1 MIIKLIRDKICNI
14 LVILILILNC
24 NANAFFYEEPD
35 KNLHVGVSMAGTFV
49 ISSTLL
55 LNNPKLNSRDA
66 VLIAGA
72 TMLVLGLAKES
83 LVDNHFSGDDML
95 ANTLGV
101 GMGSIPFI
109 LIEF

>member
-1 MIIKLIRDKICNI
+1 MIIKIILTMLIS
-14 LVILILILNC
+14 C
-24 NANAFFYEEPD
+24 NANAFFYEQPD
-35 KNLHVGVSMAGTFV
+35 KNLHVGVSMAGTFI

-55 LNNPKLNSRDA
+55 LNNPKISSRDA
-66 VLIAGA
+66 ALIAGA

-83 LVDNHFSGDDML
+83 LVDDHFSGDDML